1 VPEEFKVGCK
11 RPDIEQ
17 PEAQVSAAKI
27 SIVEEEKKPMI
38 KVGKPAP
45 DFKASAF
52 YKGKFMSTSLSD
64 YKGKWVVL
72 CFYPGDFTFV

>member
-1 VPEEFKVGCK
+1 MEGDSVSAEEFKVGCK

-45 DFKASAF
+45 DLKP
-52 YKGKFMSTSLSD
+52 LP
-64 YKGKWVVL
+64 L
-72 CFYPGDFTFV
+72 QR